1 MDRGL
6 HSTAAGELFEQSQPQ
21 TTKASSY
28 SLRQLVLLCDLQ
40 WVVYRRCLRKGK
52 TMI

>member
-1 MDRGL
+1 MFKTCQKISNYCTVSHVVRIMDRGL

-28 SLRQLVLLCDLQ
+28 SLRQLV
-40 WVVYRRCLRKGK
+40 
-52 TMI
+52 